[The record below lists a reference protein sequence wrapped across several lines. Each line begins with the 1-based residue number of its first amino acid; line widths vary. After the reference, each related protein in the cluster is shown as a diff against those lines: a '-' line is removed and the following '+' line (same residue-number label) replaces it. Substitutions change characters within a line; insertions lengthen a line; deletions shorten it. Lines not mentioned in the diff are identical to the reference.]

1 MNNPDLIIPFVAEGA
16 RPFNLVLSDSERGE
30 LQSKL
35 LALFNEGATQSE
47 LRGFAETYFG
57 ELIRSDPGRI

>member
-1 MNNPDLIIPFVAEGA
+1 MSNPDLIIPFVAEEA
-16 RPFNLVLSDSERGE
+16 RPFNLSLSDSEREE

-35 LALFNEGATQSE
+35 LTLYNEGATQSE

-57 ELIRSDPGRI
+57 EMIRSDPGRI